1 MYIRKHNIVF
11 VCVCVCVCAR
21 TCVHGYVHMCMVVRL
36 CLHINFVLGC
46 VCICVDAMSYSMCSD
61 TIPLQ
66 GPLSFD
72 FSGQPVEVRAAVQQY
87 RVQPSGNLSKADIG
101 EIDYTSNRVDL
112 NVSIGEIFPS
122 EELCNGCCVVLCVWS
137 AGAAMH
143 GVQWSIWGGRRGLEC
158 IEQGD

>member
-1 MYIRKHNIVF
+1 MYVR
-11 VCVCVCVCAR
+11 VCVVVCLSLHVCIYVSMTLCLCVCVRVRVCVCVCAR

-101 EIDYTSNRVDL
+101 EIDYTSNKVDL

-122 EELCNGCCVVLCVWS
+122 EELY
-137 AGAAMH
+137 M
-143 GVQWSIWGGRRGLEC
+143 
-158 IEQGD
+158 